1 MGWGSFASVN
11 LILKY
16 FFSRQVLGSDL
27 TLAFFVMILGISFSH
42 MVRWIYKHFDWHS
55 QSLMLIIH
63 KVAILALITGIIN
76 IFVLYSFVNFCPKTV
91 LDTFDIMGLVP
102 QAIRLSIAYF
112 IWGILYF
119 IVYFFT
125 NFKKAEIIN
134 LQQKSQ
140 MNEIHLNK
148 LKSQLNPHFMFNAM
162 NVIRAL
168 IDEDQSKAKDG
179 LTQLSNI
186 LRQTLNVDQK
196 KLISVGEEIKIVKDY
211 LALEV
216 LRFEER
222 LQFKIDLP
230 EKLHEYKIPPMLLQ
244 TIVENA
250 LKHGIAN
257 SIEGGEIIITAKE
270 GLTGLQ
276 ILIENPGQ
284 FKPTENSGFG
294 LKNSRERLDF
304 IFNGQAELQIKNKD
318 DKTVQT
324 SIHLPKSYVI

>member
-1 MGWGSFASVN
+1 M
-11 LILKY
+11 
-16 FFSRQVLGSDL
+16 
-27 TLAFFVMILGISFSH
+27 AFFVMALGIGFSH

-55 QSLMLIIH
+55 QNLMLIIH
-63 KVAILALITGIIN
+63 KVAILALITGTIN

-91 LDTFDIMGLVP
+91 MDTFDIMGLIP

-134 LQQKSQ
+134 LQHKSQ

-168 IDEDQSKAKDG
+168 IDEDQNKAKQG

-196 KLISVGEEIKIVKDY
+196 RLITLGEEIKIVKDY

-222 LQFKIDLP
+222 LVYELNIP
-230 EKLHEYKIPPMLLQ
+230 EQLFDYKIPPMLLQ

-250 LKHGIAN
+250 LKHGISN
-257 SIEGGEIIITAKE
+257 SIEGGKILIQGEE
-270 GLTGLQ
+270 GIAGMKL
-276 ILIENPGQ
+276 IIENPGRYQ
-284 FKPTENSGFG
+284 PDGNSGFG

-304 IFNGQAELQIKNKD
+304 IFNGQAELKIHNKD
-318 DKTVQT
+318 EKTVQT
-324 SIHLPKSYVI
+324 IIHLPKSYEI